1 MQTTLYSCA
10 SNFQFYRVDDTAG
23 VGMMGEDETDGAVAS
38 AEEQWQQDMEVAQ
51 KQSVL
56 HCKVFTVALPDPF
69 L

>member
-38 AEEQWQQDMEVAQ
+38 AEEQWQQDMADYESYV
-51 KQSVL
+51 
-56 HCKVFTVALPDPF
+56 TGR
-69 L
+69 